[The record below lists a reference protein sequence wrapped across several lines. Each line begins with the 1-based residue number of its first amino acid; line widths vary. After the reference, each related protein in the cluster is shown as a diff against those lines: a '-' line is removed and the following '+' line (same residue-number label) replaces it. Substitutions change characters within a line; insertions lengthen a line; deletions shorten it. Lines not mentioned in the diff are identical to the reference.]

1 VPDPVSVF
9 KDSRSPYWRFDFEFR
24 GHRFYGSTKATTR
37 RAAEAVERVEREK
50 AKERLAQQ
58 EAARSSL
65 RLDDLAG
72 RYWAEVGQRH
82 AGATNTW
89 KQLERIVDFFG
100 KDKLIIE
107 ITSDDVAKLVAWRR
121 GHRVERGGKRGALI
135 GPFTVN
141 DTTEQLRKLFTRAKT
156 WGVRFDREPVW
167 KDHWLREPQ
176 ERVRELVGDEAARL
190 VEATRADY
198 TPFFAFAHAT
208 GLRLNECLLKWSE
221 VNWEARRI
229 SKVGKGGKLVTAPIT
244 SEVRAILWPLRG
256 HHPEFVF
263 TFVAARTL
271 KGRGLVKGE
280 RYAITYQGV
289 KTAWRRLRA
298 ASGVIGFRFHD
309 FRHNLGTKLLRETGN
324 LKLVQRALNHSDL
337 KTTAR
342 YAHVLDQDVAEA
354 LEQFAKSPNNSPIEA
369 KKTA

>member
-1 VPDPVSVF
+1 MSVF
-9 KDSRSPYWRFDFEFR
+9 KDKRSPFWRFDFEFR

-37 RAAEAVERVEREK
+37 RAAEAVERDEREK
-50 AKERLAQQ
+50 AKERLVQQ

-65 RLDDLAG
+65 RLDDIAG
-72 RYWAEVGQRH
+72 RYMSEIGQH
-82 AGATNTW
+82 QAAAGNTY
-89 KQLERIVDFFG
+89 KLLERLIQFLG
-100 KDKLIIE
+100 KDKLITE
-107 ITSDDVAKLVAWRR
+107 ITGDDVARLVAWRR

-141 DTTEQLRKLFTRAKT
+141 DQTEMLKKLFTRAKT

-167 KDHWLREPQ
+167 RDHWLREPQ

-190 VEATRADY
+190 YEATRADY
-198 TPFFAFAHAT
+198 TPFLAFAHAT
-208 GLRLNECLLKWSE
+208 GLRLNECLLVWNE
-221 VNWEARRI
+221 VHWEARQIRKI
-229 SKVGKGGKLVTAPIT
+229 GKGGKLVTAPIT

-271 KGRGLVKGE
+271 KGRGLIKGQ
-280 RYAITYQGV
+280 RYPVSYQGA

-298 ASGVIGFRFHD
+298 EAGVVGFRFHD

-342 YAHVLDQDVAEA
+342 YAHVLDHDVAEA
-354 LEQFAKSPNNSPIEA
+354 LEQFAKSPTNSPIEA

>member
-1 VPDPVSVF
+1 L
-9 KDSRSPYWRFDFEFR
+9 
-24 GHRFYGSTKATTR
+24 GIGQHQ
-37 RAAEAVERVEREK
+37 AAAGNTYK
-50 AKERLAQQ
+50 LLERLIQFLG
-58 EAARSSL
+58 E
-65 RLDDLAG
+65 G
-72 RYWAEVGQRH
+72 
-82 AGATNTW
+82 
-89 KQLERIVDFFG
+89 
-100 KDKLIIE
+100 KLITE
-107 ITSDDVAKLVAWRR
+107 ITGNDVARLVAWRR

-141 DTTEQLRKLFTRAKT
+141 DQTEMLKKLFTRAKT
-156 WGVRFDREPVW
+156 WGVRFDREPAW

-190 VEATRADY
+190 GEATRADY
-198 TPFFAFAHAT
+198 TPFFTFAHAT
-208 GLRLNECLLKWSE
+208 GLRLNECLLAWNE
-221 VNWEARRI
+221 VHWEARQIRKI
-229 SKVGKGGKLVTAPIT
+229 GKGGKLVTAPIT

-271 KGRGLVKGE
+271 KGRGLIKGQ
-280 RYAITYQGV
+280 RYPISYQGA
-289 KTAWRRLRA
+289 KTAWRRLRTEA
-298 ASGVIGFRFHD
+298 GVVGFRFHD

-354 LEQFAKSPNNSPIEA
+354 LERFAKSPNNSPIAA